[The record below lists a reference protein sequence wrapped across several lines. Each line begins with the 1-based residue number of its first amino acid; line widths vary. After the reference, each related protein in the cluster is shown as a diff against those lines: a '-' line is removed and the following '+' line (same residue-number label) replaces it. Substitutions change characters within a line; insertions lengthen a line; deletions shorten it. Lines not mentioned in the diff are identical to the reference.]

1 MQDKVKQL
9 QEIIHNGNGKA
20 IAPAAVASVPV
31 TSIVSGPPVEIP
43 EEKPTLTF
51 IHEQKLL
58 YKGRICN
65 YYILGA
71 LSQDFSEL
79 PITLAVTE
87 DSSNKRLRYK
97 LDLYEKEECQ
107 QYAIEIGSLFQA
119 DDRAILNELT
129 TLTELLEKYRDEQL
143 EKQQG
148 QYKLNKVLPPMFPTD
163 EKAAIDFLSA
173 PDLMQ
178 RIDSLLEQ
186 SGIQENL
193 RLLLY
198 TVGASYKSGVPL
210 HIGIAG
216 NSSVVKNLINLT
228 GKCLPAED
236 VLLLTNVSARSLYHS
251 TNGELVKKIMLLPNG
266 VDKKAGQSLKQ
277 LQQGETIATATT
289 VKDRLGN
296 MRTMVEKVDCHF
308 SSLVYVSSKEQY
320 GHIITVSINDAIDQ
334 VVQYYNN
341 KVAGLIDEK
350 QELKAQEL
358 LQNIVRC
365 IKPFQVIN
373 PYADRIILPL
383 NEDAA
388 LQINMHYQ
396 TLVQQVCLLHQ
407 YQRNKDAQGR
417 LIAQVEDM
425 RVAADLLF
433 SVMTMEG
440 DELED
445 PALRKFYE
453 RVKSYVKKQ
462 VGDSK
467 ENYRFTMREIRQHL
481 RLSKNYCFRYM
492 GELQQLEY
500 VKRIGYANR
509 GFKYEVAYFDD
520 VNKER
525 TKMKDDLNKQLDELS
540 RSKNKLM
547 RRTPARHFRTP
558 GSPESLD
565 AKEIRPGGLQSGETF
580 TYALNEDAPAYG
592 KKPEK
597 KNSK

>member
-1 MQDKVKQL
+1 M
-9 QEIIHNGNGKA
+9 QEIIQNGHGKA

-31 TSIVSGPPVEIP
+31 TSIVSEPPVEIP
-43 EEKPTLTF
+43 EEKSALTF

-65 YYILGA
+65 YYILGT
-71 LSQDFSEL
+71 LSQDFSVL
-79 PITLAVTE
+79 PVTASVTE
-87 DSSNKRLRYK
+87 DSSNKQARYK
-97 LDLYEKEECQ
+97 LDLYEREECRQ
-107 QYAIEIGSLFQA
+107 CSVEIGNLFQA
-119 DDRAILNELT
+119 DDRAILNELS
-129 TLTELLEKYRDEQL
+129 TLTELLERYRDEQI

-148 QYKLNKVLPPMFPTD
+148 QYKFNKVHPPMFPAD
-163 EKAAIDFLSA
+163 EKTAIEFLSA

-178 RIDSLLEQ
+178 RIDALLEQ

-198 TVGASYKSGVPL
+198 IVGASYKSCIPL
-210 HIGIAG
+210 HLGVTG
-216 NSSVVKNLINLT
+216 NSSAIKDLINLT

-236 VLLLTNVSARSLYHS
+236 ILLLTNVSARSFYHS
-251 TNGELVKKIMLLPNG
+251 TNGELVKKVMLLPNG

-296 MRTMVEKVDCHF
+296 MRTMVEKVDSHF
-308 SSLVYVSSKEQY
+308 SSLLYVSSKEQY
-320 GHIITVSINDAIDQ
+320 GHVITATISEATDQAI
-334 VVQYYNN
+334 QYYNN
-341 KVAGLIDEK
+341 RMAGLIDGK
-350 QELKAQEL
+350 KELKTQEL

-373 PYADRIILPL
+373 PYADKIMLPL
-383 NEDAA
+383 NEDAK
-388 LQINMHYQ
+388 LRMNIRYQ
-396 TLVQQVCLLHQ
+396 SLVQQVCLLHQ

-417 LIAQVEDM
+417 LVAQVEDM

-433 SVMTMEG
+433 SVMAVEG

-453 RVKSYVKKQ
+453 GIKSYVRKQ
-462 VGDSK
+462 AGDKK

-500 VKRIGYANR
+500 VKRIGHANR

-558 GSPESLD
+558 GNPESLY
-565 AKEIRPGGLQSGETF
+565 AKEIMSGGLQTGETF

-592 KKPEK
+592 KPK
-597 KNSK
+597 KKGTK